1 MKNKVLLILICLLE
15 FPVLAGAETKW
26 QKMQASRA
34 ENYGKMMITN
44 LSYSH
49 ERSQKLYD
57 SVVLEIQ
64 KLPNHS
70 NNEALLNIRLAE
82 IKIILTKNQAEIDR
96 LKLSLTPE
104 NAPKANWTE
113 TKNLVKSIIRDLRL
127 SHSKIKKML
136 ELLEK

>member
-1 MKNKVLLILICLLE
+1 MKNKVLLILICLLA
-15 FPVLAGAETKW
+15 FPALAGAETKW

-34 ENYGKMMITN
+34 ESYGKMMIGN

-64 KLPNHS
+64 KQPDH
-70 NNEALLNIRLAE
+70 NNEVLLNSRLAE
-82 IKIILTKNQAEIDR
+82 IKNILTKNQAEIDK
-96 LKLSLTPE
+96 LKTSLASG
-104 NAPKANWTE
+104 NAPKANWSE

-127 SHSKIKKML
+127 SHSKIKKVL